1 MSESE
6 EDGLSIEESDT
17 LKLVEQTSSITD
29 INSQELTDRQ
39 QEISPSPRMSW
50 NGFKIVG
57 DNVEKNVKPRYM
69 RLHRQTCSLHYFNA
83 YADRI
88 DEPSYSSFTSHI
100 DIGVDIES
108 ILPSDDIHSKLLD
121 NLGVLVSRIL
131 VANMPVFKF
140 YFEDVV
146 QYRLEHMYSVEMSTK
161 SEIVCAHVILRNFC
175 YTKDFFC

>member
-1 MSESE
+1 MLSESE
-6 EDGLSIEESDT
+6 EEDDYGLSIEESDT
-17 LKLVEQTSSITD
+17 LMSVEQTSSITD
-29 INSQELTDRQ
+29 TNSQELTDRH

-57 DNVEKNVKPRYM
+57 DNVDKNVKPRYM
-69 RLHRQTCSLHYFNA
+69 RLNRQTRSLHYFNA
-83 YADRI
+83 YAVKDRI
-88 DEPSYSSFTSHI
+88 DLSSYSSFTSYI

-131 VANMPVFKF
+131 VGNMPVFKF

-146 QYRLEHMYSVEMSTK
+146 QYRLEHMYSEEMSKK
-161 SEIVCAHVILRNFC
+161 SEIVCAHVIL
-175 YTKDFFC
+175 